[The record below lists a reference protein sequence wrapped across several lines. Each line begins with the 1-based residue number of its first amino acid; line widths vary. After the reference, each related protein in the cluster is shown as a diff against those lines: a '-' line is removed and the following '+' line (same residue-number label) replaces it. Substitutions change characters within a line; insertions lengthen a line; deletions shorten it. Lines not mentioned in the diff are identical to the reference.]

1 VPELLGLA
9 AERLERTDSG
19 RDLGDLTFLV
29 CAGER
34 ARRGRAARKRR
45 AVR

>member
-1 VPELLGLA
+1 VG
-9 AERLERTDSG
+9 T

-34 ARRGRAARKRR
+34 ARRGREARMRR